1 MVEMAAVA
9 VDAPAGCRGGLK
21 LLYLSSRQ
29 LRLDQEIL
37 AQVTF
42 TGDLGTTEPGLYH
55 GTFLSKLPTHSL

>member
-29 LRLDQEIL
+29 LRLNQEIL
-37 AQVTF
+37 AQGIVVTAF
-42 TGDLGTTEPGLYH
+42 STTEPGLQ
-55 GTFLSKLPTHSL
+55 P